1 MRDERTNSRVPTR
14 AGRTHKHCPAC
25 GQAKPLAA
33 FYITRSGGLSGYCK
47 DCQRAVSRR
56 SRKRRTAALRALMAL
71 HPEAWRDAL
80 HASRDDDYN
89 GDVQKSGGGSD
100 AA

>member
-1 MRDERTNSRVPTR
+1 MRDQPNP
-14 AGRTHKHCPAC
+14 AAPAQARTHKRCPSCATS
-25 GQAKPLAA
+25 KPVSD
-33 FYITRSGGLSGYCK
+33 FYTTRGGAPSGYCK

-56 SRKRRTAALRALMAL
+56 SRQRRTAALRALMAL

-80 HASRDDDYN
+80 HASRDHNCD
-89 GDVQKSGGGSD
+89 GDVQASGGGSD